1 MANKKDSLGDRM
13 KEYEGVTRNYL
24 MRRQPT
30 IIRVDGKSFHTFT
43 KGFKRPFDEVLIKT
57 MWDTTIELCKQI
69 QGAKVGCVQSDEIS
83 ILITDYE
90 KIETNAWFDN
100 NLSKMLSISASVATM
115 AFNRSFFAN
124 VQEFEYDI
132 YDKDYDD
139 YDKDSEMH
147 KTYCKKLHSAIFDS
161 RVFQVPKDEVD
172 NYFIWRQQD
181 ATRNSIQMLGQANFS
196 HKELHCCSCNV
207 IQEKLFSE
215 KGINFNDIN
224 TFLKRGA
231 CIVKEEYLV
240 GEAKRTRWIVD
251 KDIPIFTQD
260 REYINRF
267 V

>member
-1 MANKKDSLGDRM
+1 MSNKKDSLGDRM

-24 MRRQPT
+24 MRRQPV
-30 IIRVDGKSFHTFT
+30 IIRVDGKAFHTFT

-69 QGAKVGCVQSDEIS
+69 QGAKVGYVQSDEIS

-115 AFNRSFFAN
+115 AFNKNFRINTEAFMEEN
-124 VQEFEYDI
+124 
-132 YDKDYDD
+132 KTMDYTSDWAD
-139 YDKDSEMH
+139 ELY
-147 KTYCKKLHSAIFDS
+147 KKYVNKLDSAIFDS
-161 RVFQVPKDEVD
+161 RVFQLPKDDVC
-172 NYFIWRQQD
+172 NYFVWRQQD

-196 HKELHCCSCNV
+196 HKELHGCSCNV

-215 KGINFNDIN
+215 KGINFNDID

-231 CIVKEEYLV
+231 CIVKSEYMI
-240 GEAKRTRWIVD
+240 GEAKRSKWIVD
-251 KDIPIFTQD
+251 TDIPIFTQD
-260 REYINRF
+260 RGYIGKF
-267 V
+267 I